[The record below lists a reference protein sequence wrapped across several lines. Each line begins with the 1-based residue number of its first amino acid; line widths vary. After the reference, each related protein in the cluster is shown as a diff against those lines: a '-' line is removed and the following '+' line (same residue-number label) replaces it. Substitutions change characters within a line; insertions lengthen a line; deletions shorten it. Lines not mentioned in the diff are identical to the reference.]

1 MLFQLLS
8 QYIEYKL
15 YTSIEEVHEKIV
27 VHYAVGDLTDGEFNT
42 LFNLLFPLEVQ
53 YTEQDEIE
61 QDEHFNDEAMT
72 LDIPVEEDEELVH
85 VMPKKALE
93 ILHEMA
99 KADILQ
105 NKDHKLNIYKET
117 GQLTEEQ
124 FNSFTVV
131 EDVPTILPEFVE

>member
-53 YTEQDEIE
+53 YGE

-72 LDIPVEEDEELVH
+72 LDIPVEEDEEVVH

-93 ILHEMA
+93 NLHEMA
-99 KADILQ
+99 KADILK

-124 FNSFTVV
+124 FNSFTMA

>member
-53 YTEQDEIE
+53 YSE
-61 QDEHFNDEAMT
+61 QDEHINDEAVT
-72 LDIPVEEDEELVH
+72 LDIPVEEDEEVIH
-85 VMPKKALE
+85 AMPEKALE

-124 FNSFTVV
+124 FNSFTAV
-131 EDVPTILPEFVE
+131 EDVPTTLPEFAE

>member
-53 YTEQDEIE
+53 YGE
-61 QDEHFNDEAMT
+61 QDEHINDEAMT
-72 LDIPVEEDEELVH
+72 LDIPIEEDEEVIH
-85 VMPKKALE
+85 AMPKKALE